1 MTKSKNSV
9 VVAKTIAPTTSTV
22 TTVTKNAI
30 TTKRFVIR
38 KSLIGS
44 NTVISF
50 TNNKSVVCTYDHD
63 LVYNAFK
70 AKFDLMPCFEKY
82 GSYTNTNNLP
92 AFVRALPELV

>member
-1 MTKSKNSV
+1 MSNQSKEL
-9 VVAKTIAPTTSTV
+9 
-22 TTVTKNAI
+22 

-44 NTVISF
+44 NTIISF
-50 TNNKSVVCTYDHD
+50 TNNKQEVCRYDHD
-63 LVYNAFK
+63 KVYNQLK
-70 AKFDLMPCFEKY
+70 EKFDNMPCFEKY